1 MDAVT
6 FITKLQKF
14 IRESYQ
20 NIGDAMISGTVDSME
35 KYKYM
40 QGQANAYQTVIQE
53 ISNLLNKKE
62 QSDEKGN
69 VIDLG
74 NGKGPKI
81 NLGLEEKYKEEAK
94 TAEPTKEPLN
104 PENIKAV
111 VDELPTPSGWRI
123 LVLPFTPKEKTSGGI
138 NYCTRIIRPFK
149 NSY

>member
-6 FITKLQKF
+6 FISRLQKF
-14 IRESYQ
+14 IRDSYQ
-20 NIGDAMISGTVDSME
+20 NIGDAMISGNVDNME

-74 NGKGPKI
+74 KGS
-81 NLGLEEKYKEEAK
+81 
-94 TAEPTKEPLN
+94 TKDKPR
-104 PENIKAV
+104 
-111 VDELPTPSGWRI
+111 S
-123 LVLPFTPKEKTSGGI
+123 
-138 NYCTRIIRPFK
+138 
-149 NSY
+149 

>member
-14 IRESYQ
+14 IRDSYQ
-20 NIGDAMISGTVDSME
+20 NIGDSMISGAVDSME

-62 QSDEKGN
+62 QNDEKGN

-74 NGKGPKI
+74 KG
-81 NLGLEEKYKEEAK
+81 N
-94 TAEPTKEPLN
+94 TKDKPR
-104 PENIKAV
+104 
-111 VDELPTPSGWRI
+111 S
-123 LVLPFTPKEKTSGGI
+123 
-138 NYCTRIIRPFK
+138 
-149 NSY
+149 

>member
-14 IRESYQ
+14 IRDSYQ

-62 QSDEKGN
+62 QQDEKGN
-69 VIDLG
+69 IGWMIDVWYGMRLC
-74 NGKGPKI
+74 K
-81 NLGLEEKYKEEAK
+81 
-94 TAEPTKEPLN
+94 
-104 PENIKAV
+104 
-111 VDELPTPSGWRI
+111 
-123 LVLPFTPKEKTSGGI
+123 
-138 NYCTRIIRPFK
+138 
-149 NSY
+149 

>member
-6 FITKLQKF
+6 FISKLQKF

-53 ISNLLNKKE
+53 ISNLLNTKE

-74 NGKGPKI
+74 KGSSKDKPR
-81 NLGLEEKYKEEAK
+81 
-94 TAEPTKEPLN
+94 
-104 PENIKAV
+104 
-111 VDELPTPSGWRI
+111 S
-123 LVLPFTPKEKTSGGI
+123 
-138 NYCTRIIRPFK
+138 
-149 NSY
+149 

>member
-6 FITKLQKF
+6 FVTKLQKF

-62 QSDEKGN
+62 QENDKGN

-74 NGKGPKI
+74 KGNSK
-81 NLGLEEKYKEEAK
+81 
-94 TAEPTKEPLN
+94 
-104 PENIKAV
+104 
-111 VDELPTPSGWRI
+111 DS
-123 LVLPFTPKEKTSGGI
+123 
-138 NYCTRIIRPFK
+138 TR
-149 NSY
+149 S

>member
-14 IRESYQ
+14 IKDSYQ
-20 NIGDAMISGTVDSME
+20 NIGDSMISGAVDSME

-62 QSDEKGN
+62 QSDDKGN

-74 NGKGPKI
+74 KGNNKD
-81 NLGLEEKYKEEAK
+81 K
-94 TAEPTKEPLN
+94 TK
-104 PENIKAV
+104 
-111 VDELPTPSGWRI
+111 
-123 LVLPFTPKEKTSGGI
+123 
-138 NYCTRIIRPFK
+138 
-149 NSY
+149 

>member
-6 FITKLQKF
+6 FISKLQKF
-14 IRESYQ
+14 IRDSYQ

-62 QSDEKGN
+62 QNDEKGN

-74 NGKGPKI
+74 KGSSKDSPR
-81 NLGLEEKYKEEAK
+81 
-94 TAEPTKEPLN
+94 
-104 PENIKAV
+104 
-111 VDELPTPSGWRI
+111 S
-123 LVLPFTPKEKTSGGI
+123 
-138 NYCTRIIRPFK
+138 
-149 NSY
+149 

>member
-14 IRESYQ
+14 MRDQYQ
-20 NIGDAMISGTVDSME
+20 GIGDSMISGNVDSME

-62 QSDEKGN
+62 QNDDKGN

-74 NGKGPKI
+74 KGS
-81 NLGLEEKYKEEAK
+81 
-94 TAEPTKEPLN
+94 TKDKPR
-104 PENIKAV
+104 
-111 VDELPTPSGWRI
+111 S
-123 LVLPFTPKEKTSGGI
+123 
-138 NYCTRIIRPFK
+138 
-149 NSY
+149 

>member
-6 FITKLQKF
+6 FISKLQKF
-14 IRESYQ
+14 IRDSYQ

-62 QSDEKGN
+62 QNDEKGN

-74 NGKGPKI
+74 KGNSK
-81 NLGLEEKYKEEAK
+81 
-94 TAEPTKEPLN
+94 
-104 PENIKAV
+104 
-111 VDELPTPSGWRI
+111 DS
-123 LVLPFTPKEKTSGGI
+123 
-138 NYCTRIIRPFK
+138 TR
-149 NSY
+149 S

>member
-6 FITKLQKF
+6 FISNLQKF
-14 IRESYQ
+14 IRDSYQ

-62 QSDEKGN
+62 QNDEKGN

-74 NGKGPKI
+74 KGS
-81 NLGLEEKYKEEAK
+81 
-94 TAEPTKEPLN
+94 TKDKPR
-104 PENIKAV
+104 
-111 VDELPTPSGWRI
+111 S
-123 LVLPFTPKEKTSGGI
+123 
-138 NYCTRIIRPFK
+138 
-149 NSY
+149 

>member
-40 QGQANAYQTVIQE
+40 QGQANAYQSVNQE
-53 ISNLLNKKE
+53 ISNLLSKGAKE
-62 QSDEKGN
+62 DEKGN

-74 NGKGPKI
+74 KGS
-81 NLGLEEKYKEEAK
+81 
-94 TAEPTKEPLN
+94 TKDKPR
-104 PENIKAV
+104 
-111 VDELPTPSGWRI
+111 S
-123 LVLPFTPKEKTSGGI
+123 
-138 NYCTRIIRPFK
+138 
-149 NSY
+149 

>member
-14 IRESYQ
+14 IKDSYQ

-40 QGQANAYQTVIQE
+40 QGQANAYQTIIQE

-62 QSDEKGN
+62 QNDEKGN

-74 NGKGPKI
+74 NGKG
-81 NLGLEEKYKEEAK
+81 
-94 TAEPTKEPLN
+94 
-104 PENIKAV
+104 
-111 VDELPTPSGWRI
+111 
-123 LVLPFTPKEKTSGGI
+123 
-138 NYCTRIIRPFK
+138 
-149 NSY
+149 NSKDKPRS

>member
-14 IRESYQ
+14 IRDSYQ
-20 NIGDAMISGTVDSME
+20 NIGDAMISGNVDNME

-74 NGKGPKI
+74 KGS
-81 NLGLEEKYKEEAK
+81 
-94 TAEPTKEPLN
+94 TKDKPR
-104 PENIKAV
+104 
-111 VDELPTPSGWRI
+111 S
-123 LVLPFTPKEKTSGGI
+123 
-138 NYCTRIIRPFK
+138 
-149 NSY
+149 

>member
-14 IRESYQ
+14 IKDSYQ

-40 QGQANAYQTVIQE
+40 QGQANAYQTIIQE

-62 QSDEKGN
+62 QNDEKGN

-74 NGKGPKI
+74 NGKGSSKD
-81 NLGLEEKYKEEAK
+81 K
-94 TAEPTKEPLN
+94 TR
-104 PENIKAV
+104 
-111 VDELPTPSGWRI
+111 S
-123 LVLPFTPKEKTSGGI
+123 
-138 NYCTRIIRPFK
+138 
-149 NSY
+149 